1 MKSALVSEYLIR
13 KLGITNFS
21 VDTAT
26 GAVNSPTLTTAQ
38 QTACDAF
45 VVSSEAAGILLR
57 MRRNSMLARCD
68 WTQGADV
75 PSAIKTPWATYRQ
88 QLRDLPA
95 SSTPTLNSDGT
106 LNRSSVTWPTK
117 PS

>member
-1 MKSALVSEYLIR
+1 MKSSLVSEYLIR

-21 VDTAT
+21 VDAAT
-26 GAVNSPTLTTAQ
+26 GSVNSPTLTTEQ

-57 MRRNSMLARCD
+57 ARRNNMLARCD

-95 SSTPTLNSDGT
+95 SSTPTLKSDGT
-106 LNRSSVTWPTK
+106 LDRSSVNWPTK

>member
-1 MKSALVSEYLIR
+1 MKSTLVSEYLIR

-21 VDTAT
+21 VDAST
-26 GAVNSPTLTTAQ
+26 GAVNNPSLTTEQ

-57 MRRNSMLARCD
+57 ARRNNMLARCD

-95 SSTPTLNSDGT
+95 SSTPTLKADGT
-106 LNRSSVTWPTK
+106 LDRSSVNWPTK

>member
-1 MKSALVSEYLIR
+1 MKSTLVAEYLIR
-13 KLGITNFS
+13 KLGITNFCI
-21 VDTAT
+21 DTDT
-26 GAVNSPTLTTAQ
+26 GVVTNPTLTTEQ
-38 QTACDAF
+38 QTDCDAF
-45 VVSSEAAGILLR
+45 VISSEAAGILLR
-57 MRRNSMLARCD
+57 KRRNNMLARCD

-95 SSTPTLNSDGT
+95 NSSPKLKEDGSLDRT
-106 LNRSSVTWPTK
+106 SVTWPTK

>member
-1 MKSALVSEYLIR
+1 MKSTLVSEYLIR

-26 GAVNSPTLTTAQ
+26 GAVNSPTLTAEQ

-88 QLRDLPA
+88 QLRDLP
-95 SSTPTLNSDGT
+95 SGLDTLEK
-106 LNRSSVTWPTK
+106 VEAKEFPTK
-117 PS
+117 PSE

>member
-1 MKSALVSEYLIR
+1 MKSSLVSEYLIR
-13 KLGITNFS
+13 KLGITSFS
-21 VDTAT
+21 VDTTT
-26 GAVNSPTLTTAQ
+26 GAVNSPTLTTEQ

-57 MRRNSMLARCD
+57 NRRDAMLVRCD

>member
-1 MKSALVSEYLIR
+1 MKSSLVSEYLIR
-13 KLGITNFS
+13 KLGITSFS
-21 VDTAT
+21 VDTTT
-26 GAVNSPTLTTAQ
+26 GAVNSPTLTSEQ

-95 SSTPTLNSDGT
+95 SSTPTLDANYDLDLT
-106 LNRSSVTWPTK
+106 SVTWPTK